1 MRYIWTIIWAF
12 LISAALSYVL
22 SSMGG
27 GQFDLTGTLVFGAIL
42 SVFVFLFG
50 EVVLKVDKSNSH

>member
-27 GQFDLTGTLVFGAIL
+27 EQFDVMNTVVFAAIL
-42 SVFVFLFG
+42 SVFVFLLG
-50 EVVLKVDKSNSH
+50 DVVLKEEKSN